1 MDTLVKQLPGAG
13 MDVFFSAKGIA
24 IIGASDDVTKIGGR
38 PIQFLLKYGY
48 KGRVYPVNPRGGVIQ
63 GLPAYTS
70 ISELPGQADMAVL
83 AVPAPATIQALKDCA
98 EGGVRAV
105 VVLSSGFAEAGE
117 EGVLLQA
124 ELVAIARK
132 YGIRLLGPNCLGTI
146 SVEQGVI
153 ASFSIILEQSMPPA
167 GHVGIVSQS
176 GNVGSYAVQN
186 IARRGLG
193 LSHFIATGNEADI
206 DVADGIA
213 ALANDPQTHLVL
225 CCMET
230 CRDADRLIYALDLAR
245 KNNKPVVVL
254 KIGSTEQGQAAAA
267 SHTGA
272 LASSDAVID
281 AVFRRYGVLRV
292 HSIEALLDI
301 GHAASLLLP
310 GKLPEGDRI
319 TVLAAS
325 GGFGIMMADATVKA
339 GLTLA
344 TLTDQTKD
352 KIRAVLPLA
361 GTNNPVDAT
370 AQVSSRPDVLY
381 SMLSALMEDHSSD
394 VTQVFL
400 SLSLYNA
407 RLRSVYMEALQK
419 IRANYPDRLLVITSQ
434 GPADA
439 VKEIND
445 MGIPVFPSIDAT
457 AQGLAGLVQMSRL
470 ATVNEGERYQG
481 VVESLDRQVFRNEYT
496 AKKALATA
504 GIPMLDEVVVS
515 SADQAAQ
522 EATRMGFPVVLKI
535 VSEDIQHKTEIGG
548 VKLNVPDEAGVRA
561 AYRQIMQSVTVHA
574 PNARL
579 DGILVTPM
587 VKGGAELIMGI
598 FKDPVFGPVVM
609 VGTGGIY
616 AEVLQDVA
624 LQAAPVSETEAQ
636 DMIRSL
642 KLFAILDGARGQPK
656 ADIKAAATTLA
667 KLSQFACRYAD
678 DVAEI
683 DMNPVLVRP
692 EGQGAIVLDALLIPT
707 TNVV

>member
-1 MDTLVKQLPGAG
+1 
-13 MDVFFSAKGIA
+13 
-24 IIGASDDVTKIGGR
+24 
-38 PIQFLLKYGY
+38 
-48 KGRVYPVNPRGGVIQ
+48 
-63 GLPAYTS
+63 
-70 ISELPGQADMAVL
+70 
-83 AVPAPATIQALKDCA
+83 
-98 EGGVRAV
+98 
-105 VVLSSGFAEAGE
+105 
-117 EGVLLQA
+117 
-124 ELVAIARK
+124 
-132 YGIRLLGPNCLGTI
+132 
-146 SVEQGVI
+146 
-153 ASFSIILEQSMPPA
+153 MPPA

-310 GKLPEGDRI
+310 GKLPKGDRI

-344 TLTDQTKD
+344 ALTDQTKD

-481 VVESLDRQVFRNEYT
+481 VVESLDRQAFRNEYT

-561 AYRQIMQSVTVHA
+561 AYGQIMQSVTVHA

-587 VKGGAELIMGI
+587 VTGGAELIMGI
-598 FKDPVFGPVVM
+598 STDPVFGPVVM
-609 VGTGGIY
+609 VGIGGIY

-624 LQAAPVSETEAQ
+624 LQAAPVSESEAL

-642 KLFAILDGARGQPK
+642 KLFAILDGARGQLK